1 MGNLNSMRGEE
12 MKKRFLHN
20 EGFSLV
26 ELIIVI
32 AIMAILA
39 GALAP
44 ALIKYIKKSRLQV
57 YLDTASELQK
67 AVVNMAIEA
76 NEAGY
81 AVRAVTYSG
90 STDDGSGTGTI
101 ICKDNAGNFVDM
113 PAADKAKYF
122 KQMFTSLG
130 MGSITLYNQGVPLQI
145 ALSENGEAVASDS
158 DTGVQSV
165 IMLSDN
171 KGNLKAKLAFSATN
185 NEWVIEE
192 SY

>member
-1 MGNLNSMRGEE
+1 

-81 AVRAVTYSG
+81 ADRK
-90 STDDGSGTGTI
+90 STRLNSSHRT
-101 ICKDNAGNFVDM
+101 
-113 PAADKAKYF
+113 
-122 KQMFTSLG
+122 
-130 MGSITLYNQGVPLQI
+130 
-145 ALSENGEAVASDS
+145 
-158 DTGVQSV
+158 
-165 IMLSDN
+165 
-171 KGNLKAKLAFSATN
+171 
-185 NEWVIEE
+185 
-192 SY
+192 

>member
-1 MGNLNSMRGEE
+1 
-12 MKKRFLHN
+12 MKKRFLQN

-130 MGSITLYNQGVPLQI
+130 M
-145 ALSENGEAVASDS
+145 
-158 DTGVQSV
+158 
-165 IMLSDN
+165 
-171 KGNLKAKLAFSATN
+171 
-185 NEWVIEE
+185 
-192 SY
+192 

>member
-1 MGNLNSMRGEE
+1 MGNLNSMRGEK
-12 MKKRFLHN
+12 MKKRFLQN

-81 AVRAVTYSG
+81 AVRA
-90 STDDGSGTGTI
+90 
-101 ICKDNAGNFVDM
+101 
-113 PAADKAKYF
+113 
-122 KQMFTSLG
+122 
-130 MGSITLYNQGVPLQI
+130 
-145 ALSENGEAVASDS
+145 DS
-158 DTGVQSV
+158 S
-165 IMLSDN
+165 SF
-171 KGNLKAKLAFSATN
+171 FSP
-185 NEWVIEE
+185 
-192 SY
+192 